1 MPSQP
6 VNAPSPSHLP
16 PSIERVLRRFR
27 ALGREEKM
35 QALVVYSTKLEPLPE
50 RFASLDRAAFT
61 VPECQTR
68 VDLFPEVR
76 DGNLYFYADVDS
88 RTSPTISAFLAIVF
102 GAVNGQPPGTTL
114 ALPDDFVRTVM
125 DGMGLGA
132 REVGLEGMLRRIKQ
146 HARAAEDEG

>member
-1 MPSQP
+1 MTSQP
-6 VNAPSPSHLP
+6 VNAPMPSHLP

-35 QALVVYSTKLEPLPE
+35 QALVAYSKKLEPLPE
-50 RFASLDRAAFT
+50 RFAALDRAAFT

-68 VDLFPEVR
+68 VDLFPELR
-76 DGNLYFYADVDS
+76 DGNLYFYADVDT

-125 DGMGLGA
+125 DGMGLGT
-132 REVGLEGMLRRIKQ
+132 REVGLEAMLRRIKQ
-146 HARAAEDEG
+146 HARAAEQG